1 MKKPPTVSELG
12 GLRAIL
18 GYICNLLIGVALVMA
33 PFIINGGKSP
43 FYPAK
48 QFHPT
53 VEIHDEAGV
62 LHQDHIKAELEKLTF
77 RQPTHVVVVNLPN
90 SKVES
95 LQEEVRN
102 YARTHPT
109 DVPWISW
116 EDSGRWAD
124 NVMIV
129 AQAPH
134 TDYDD
139 VLAGQGRNFFY
150 GPNLEIDSDGQSAVW
165 YSIQKYL
172 SQSHRDEDALVVTA
186 VNAASSNIG
195 QQFHLIRFLNRVTL
209 FLIFMGLA
217 SLWFR
222 YYVARGKKARAG
234 IEEAR
239 QAYERVVGR
248 RADMSTFT
256 SLIPV
261 DEPYGVQVVARYMVL
276 QKHYRRL
283 ERSWGALGNPVGLQ
297 WYGLRVGRQSAY
309 VKAYSMQLNA
319 VQQAVIN
326 CARLLSLTEFWRDA
340 WQNECDAVFADM
352 QAVKRFAASGG
363 RAYDLQLTSAMQQ
376 VASLRSMVDGL
387 EGRLSQGQL
396 RPVEGLDVLGRV
408 VLELRQIAERFVD
421 GVFAGMSKGERR
433 RCRRRYKKYMNSR
446 SSNPSWKISMMLGGA
461 QIGPG
466 GQEAPGDEGLKPND
480 RWGGV
485 PRMSSTV
492 RMLTRSPAVDE
503 VAVTGEGVGALSV
516 STPVMDVYNAYRYA
530 MLYRDPWWKR
540 EPSKKR
546 KWAIRWS

>member
-12 GLRAIL
+12 GIRAIL
-18 GYICNLLIGVALVMA
+18 GYVGNLLIGVALVVA
-33 PFIINGGKSP
+33 PFIINGGQSP

-53 VEIHDEAGV
+53 VEIHDEAGILQRDYV
-62 LHQDHIKAELEKLTF
+62 KSELEKLTF

-95 LQEEVRN
+95 LQDVVRN

-222 YYVARGKKARAG
+222 HYVARGKKARAG

-261 DEPYGVQVVARYMVL
+261 DEPYGVQVVARYMLL

-352 QAVKRFAASGG
+352 QAVKRFATSGG

-387 EGRLSQGQL
+387 EGRLSQGQI
-396 RPVEGLDVLGRV
+396 RPAEGIDILGRV
-408 VLELRQIAERFVD
+408 VSELRQIAERFVD

-433 RCRRRYKKYMNSR
+433 RCRRRYKKYMDSR
-446 SSNPSWKISMMLGGA
+446 SSNPRSKISVVLGGA
-461 QIGPG
+461 QIGSN
-466 GQEAPGDEGLKPND
+466 GQEAPDAEGLKSAD
-480 RWGGV
+480 RWGGA

-503 VAVTGEGVGALSV
+503 VAVTTEGVGALSV

-530 MLYRDPWWKR
+530 LLYRDPWWKR

-546 KWAIRWS
+546 KWAILWS

>member
-18 GYICNLLIGVALVMA
+18 GYICNLLIGVALVLA
-33 PFIINGGKSP
+33 PFIINGGQSP

-53 VEIHDEAGV
+53 VEIHDEAGI
-62 LHQDHIKAELEKLTF
+62 LHGDQVKSELEKLTF
-77 RQPTHVVVVNLPN
+77 RQATHVVVVNLPN

-150 GPNLEIDSDGQSAVW
+150 GPNLEIDSDGQSSVW

-172 SQSHRDEDALVVTA
+172 SQSRRDEDALVVTA

-195 QQFHLIRFLNRVTL
+195 KQFHLIRFLNRVTL

-222 YYVARGKKARAG
+222 HYVARGKKARAG

-239 QAYERVVGR
+239 QAYGRVVGR

-261 DEPYGVQVVARYMVL
+261 GEPYGVQVVARYMVL

-352 QAVKRFAASGG
+352 QAVKRFATSGG

-408 VLELRQIAERFVD
+408 VSELRQIAERFVD

>member
-12 GLRAIL
+12 GIRAIL
-18 GYICNLLIGVALVMA
+18 GYVGNLLIGVALVVA
-33 PFIINGGKSP
+33 PFIINGGQSP

-53 VEIHDEAGV
+53 VESHDEAGILQRDYV
-62 LHQDHIKAELEKLTF
+62 KSELEKLTF

-95 LQEEVRN
+95 LQDEVRN

-134 TDYDD
+134 TDYND

-150 GPNLEIDSDGQSAVW
+150 GPKLDIDSDGQSAVW

-172 SQSHRDEDALVVTA
+172 TQSDRDEDALVVTA
-186 VNAASSNIG
+186 VGTASSYIG
-195 QQFHLIRFLNRVTL
+195 WHLGFTRMFRVAAL
-209 FLIFMGLA
+209 FLIFVA
-217 SLWFR
+217 AANLWFR
-222 YYVARGKKARAG
+222 YYLTRGKMARSG
-234 IEEAR
+234 IGEAR
-239 QAYERVVGR
+239 QAYERLVGR
-248 RADMSTFT
+248 RADMSAFT

-261 DEPYGVQVVARYMVL
+261 DEPYGVQVLARYMVL

-283 ERSWGALGNPVGLQ
+283 ERSWGALGDPVGLQ
-297 WYGLRVGRQSAY
+297 WYGLRVGNNAAY
-309 VKAYSMQLNA
+309 VKAYSMQLDA

-326 CARLLSLTEFWRDA
+326 CARLLSLTEFWRNA

-352 QAVKRFAASGG
+352 QAVKRFGASGG
-363 RAYDLQLTSAMQQ
+363 RAYDSKFTSAMQQ

-387 EGRLSQGQL
+387 EGRLSQGQV

-408 VLELRQIAERFVD
+408 VSELRQVAERFVD
-421 GVFAGMSKGERR
+421 GVFAGMSRGERR
-433 RCRRRYKKYMNSR
+433 RCRRRYKKYMNSWSSSPR
-446 SSNPSWKISMMLGGA
+446 SKISMMLGGA
-461 QIGPG
+461 QFGCG
-466 GQEAPGDEGLKPND
+466 GQKASDDEGLKSAD

-485 PRMSSTV
+485 LRMSSTV

-503 VAVTGEGVGALSV
+503 VAVTSEGVGALSV
-516 STPVMDVYNAYRYA
+516 SAPVMDVYNAYRYA
-530 MLYRDPWWKR
+530 LLYRDPWWKR